1 MEILQILPQQIFKFK
16 CDEHLLKST
25 LTTLQKE
32 KIRTD
37 DREAWKVRQTNSTRL
52 NKEEN
57 YKDIHEW
64 VRECLNQVKEKLN
77 LNCERIEI
85 TSSWG
90 NVAEVNQWHWTHSHP
105 NSFMSAILYLTDSNA
120 HTWFSMDNF
129 CTGNDTNLV
138 YPSNTSNIIKLK
150 NEEDDDNI
158 VIHKQP
164 TIAGDLLIF
173 PSTLVHS
180 VDQHKIKDSKRYSLS
195 FNAFPCGLIGNLH
208 YSAGIILEVL

>member
-32 KIRTD
+32 KVRTD
-37 DREAWKVRQTNSTRL
+37 NREEWKVRQTNSTRL

-57 YKDIHEW
+57 YKDIHKW
-64 VRECLNQVKEKLN
+64 VRKCLNKVKEKLN

-129 CTGNDTNLV
+129 WTGNETNLV
-138 YPSNTSNIIKLK
+138 YPSNTSNIIKLTK
-150 NEEDDDNI
+150 EKDDEHL

-180 VDQHKIKDSKRYSLS
+180 VDQHEIKDSKRYSLS

>member
-32 KIRTD
+32 KVRTD
-37 DREAWKVRQTNSTRL
+37 NREEWKVRQTNSTRL

-57 YKDIHEW
+57 YKDIHKW
-64 VRECLNQVKEKLN
+64 VRKCLNQVKEKLN

-129 CTGNDTNLV
+129 WTGNETNLV
-138 YPSNTSNIIKLK
+138 YPSNTSNIIKLTK
-150 NEEDDDNI
+150 EKDDEHL

-180 VDQHKIKDSKRYSLS
+180 VDQHEIKDSKRYSLS